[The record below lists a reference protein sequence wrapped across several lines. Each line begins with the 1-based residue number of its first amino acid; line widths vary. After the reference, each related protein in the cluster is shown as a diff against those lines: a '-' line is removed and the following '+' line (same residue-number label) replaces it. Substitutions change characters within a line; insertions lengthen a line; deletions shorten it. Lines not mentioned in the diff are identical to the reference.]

1 MRRAKEVRV
10 WRELQEGAASATPA
24 PFGISATA
32 SIDLARPCTILGGNN
47 GSGKSRLLKR
57 ISNADPDGTLYLDL
71 HRLCEQ
77 ALSVLRPIKNL
88 AEMKEELGRIGP
100 NDERADDARRIVGR
114 TYDTMD
120 WFALDIGPDD
130 EEVVERFRWG
140 GDDPLFPYFIVSYK
154 GVEYDALDMGL
165 GEFSVH
171 FLLWI
176 LEQYRD
182 REDLLVLLDEPDAYL
197 PPVGVERLLVRLLAI
212 CQKRGWRM
220 IVSTHSEEMISSAVE
235 HGEFL
240 RVRMGEGGES
250 EATHSRTDGAIA
262 DTLLTRPP
270 FERVVFVED
279 EAAWYLA
286 RALLNK
292 ADRGL
297 SLATSL
303 IWGDGEGSLR
313 KLREKVPRPAR
324 PEIAFGFLPDGDQ
337 RSKMSSSP
345 IAGRWPVHFLPTDQ
359 DPDSLFRSL
368 QESPDS
374 LATALGVNQQEL
386 QRKLDAMEGEDDHDW
401 VNLLG
406 EAYGRAHVLAVLAAS
421 WAESHLDEASALA
434 KAVSSL
440 R

>member
-1 MRRAKEVRV
+1 MRRAKEVQV
-10 WRELQEGAASATPA
+10 WRELQHGSAAAPSA
-24 PFGISATA
+24 PFAISESA
-32 SIDLARPCTILGGNN
+32 SIDLARPCTVLGGNN
-47 GSGKSRLLKR
+47 GSGKSRLLRR
-57 ISNADPDGTLYLDL
+57 ISSDDPAGTLYLDL

-77 ALSVLRPIKNL
+77 ALSILRPINNL
-88 AEMKEELGRIGP
+88 AEMKEELGRLGP
-100 NDERADDARRIVGR
+100 NDDRADDARRIVGR
-114 TYDTMD
+114 DYDSMD

-130 EEVVERFRWG
+130 EEVAARFRWG
-140 GDDPLFPYFIVSYK
+140 GDDPLFPYFVVSYK
-154 GVEYDALDMGL
+154 GVQYDALDMGL

-182 REDLLVLLDEPDAYL
+182 RKDLLVLLDEPDAYL
-197 PPVGVERLLVRLLAI
+197 PPVGVERLLVRLLAV

-220 IVSTHSEEMISSAVE
+220 VVSTHSEEMISSAVE

-240 RVRMGEGGES
+240 RVRMGENGAS
-250 EATHSRTDGAIA
+250 DATHSRADPTIA

-297 SLATSL
+297 SRTTSL
-303 IWGDGEGSLR
+303 VWGNGEGSLR
-313 KLREKVPRPAR
+313 KLRERMPRPVQ
-324 PEIAFGFLPDGDQ
+324 PEVAFGFVPDGDQ
-337 RSKMSSSP
+337 RSKISSKP
-345 IAGRWPVHFLPTDQ
+345 IAGRWPIHFLPTDQ
-359 DPDSLFRSL
+359 DPDSLFRTL
-368 QESPDS
+368 QESPAG
-374 LATALGVNQQEL
+374 LATSLGVDQREL

-406 EAYGRAHVLAVLAAS
+406 EAYGRAHVLTVLAAS
-421 WAESHLDEASALA
+421 WAERHLDEASELA
-434 KAVSSL
+434 RAVRSL
-440 R
+440 